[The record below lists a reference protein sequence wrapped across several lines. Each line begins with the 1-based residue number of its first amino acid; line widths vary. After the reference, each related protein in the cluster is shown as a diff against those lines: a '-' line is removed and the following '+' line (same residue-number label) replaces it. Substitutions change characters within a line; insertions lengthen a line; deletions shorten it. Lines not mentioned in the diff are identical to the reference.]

1 MSLPLISPRE
11 ASARI
16 AEGAKLIDIRDADEY
31 AREHIPAAQPVPL
44 DTFPGGL
51 NVQAGDTVIFHC
63 QSGARTSG
71 NADRLARAAAPA
83 QAFVVEGGIQG
94 WKQAGL
100 PTVED
105 KSQPLSLM
113 RQVQIAAGLLILC
126 GVVLGYSVSGAFFL
140 LSGFVGAGLL
150 FAGVAGYCGMAR
162 LLRVMPWNRRTS

>member
-1 MSLPLISPRE
+1 MSLPLISPQQ
-11 ASARI
+11 ASARV

-31 AREHIPAAQPVPL
+31 AREHIPVAQSVPL
-44 DTFPGGL
+44 DTLPAGL
-51 NVQAGDTVIFHC
+51 KAGAGDTIIFHC

-83 QAFVVEGGIQG
+83 QAFVIEGGLQG

-100 PTVED
+100 QTVED
-105 KSQPLSLM
+105 RSQPLPLM

-126 GVVLGYSVSGAFFL
+126 GVVLGYSVSGGFFL

-150 FAGVAGYCGMAR
+150 FAGVTGFCGMAR

>member
-1 MSLPLISPRE
+1 MSLPLISPQQ
-11 ASARI
+11 ASARV

-31 AREHIPAAQPVPL
+31 AREHIPVARSVPL
-44 DTFPGGL
+44 DTLPAGL
-51 NVQAGDTVIFHC
+51 KAGAGDTVIFHC

-71 NADRLARAAAPA
+71 NADRLARAASPA
-83 QAFVVEGGIQG
+83 QALVIEGGIQG

-100 PTVED
+100 QTVED
-105 KSQPLSLM
+105 RSQPLPLM

-126 GVVLGYSVSGAFFL
+126 GVVLGYSVSGGFFL

-150 FAGVAGYCGMAR
+150 FAGVTGFCGMAR

>member
-1 MSLPLISPRE
+1 MSLPLISPQQ
-11 ASARI
+11 ASARV

-31 AREHIPAAQPVPL
+31 AREHIPVAQSVPL
-44 DTFPGGL
+44 DTLPAGL
-51 NVQAGDTVIFHC
+51 KAGAGDTIIFHC

-83 QAFVVEGGIQG
+83 QAFVIEGGLQG

-100 PTVED
+100 QTVED
-105 KSQPLSLM
+105 RSQPLPLM

-126 GVVLGYSVSGAFFL
+126 GVVLGYSVSGGFFL

-150 FAGVAGYCGMAR
+150 FAGVTGFCGMAR
-162 LLRVMPWNRRTS
+162 LLKVMPWNRRTS

>member
-1 MSLPLISPRE
+1 MSLPLISPQQ
-11 ASARI
+11 ASARV

-31 AREHIPAAQPVPL
+31 AREHIPVAQSVPL
-44 DTFPGGL
+44 DTLPAGL
-51 NVQAGDTVIFHC
+51 KAGAGDTIIFHC

-83 QAFVVEGGIQG
+83 QAFVIEGGLQG

-100 PTVED
+100 QTVED
-105 KSQPLSLM
+105 RSQPLPLM

-126 GVVLGYSVSGAFFL
+126 GVVLGYSVSGGFFL

-150 FAGVAGYCGMAR
+150 FAGVTGFCGMAK